1 MQVLVDTSVWIDY
14 FKSGAN
20 SQALD
25 GLLEQSLV
33 VTNDVILAE
42 LVPFLK
48 LRKQHSLV
56 ALLHDLPLLSLRIDW
71 AVIVDWQT
79 RCLTEGLNGMGI
91 PDLLIAQNALQNNCA
106 IYSLDKHF
114 RLLND
119 VVNELKRFE

>member
-14 FKSGAN
+14 FKSGEN

-25 GLLEQSLV
+25 ELLEQNSV
-33 VTNDVILAE
+33 VTNDVILTE

-48 LRKQHSLV
+48 LRKEHSLV
-56 ALLHDLPLLSLRIDW
+56 FLLHDLRLLSLKIDW
-71 AVIVDWQT
+71 NEIVDWQT
-79 RCLTEGLNGMGI
+79 KCLMQGLNGLGI
-91 PDLLIAQNALQNNCA
+91 PDLLIAQNAYQNGRA

-119 VVNELKRFE
+119 VVTDLRRFE